1 MQLDRYVLE
10 FLNRLPEQN
19 MVFSFIIGFC
29 PRANLGFV
37 CFKELRVR
45 RAVFPFWL
53 YSDLSMGHKA

>member
-19 MVFSFIIGFC
+19 MVFSFTVGFC
-29 PRANLGFV
+29 PRADLGFV

-45 RAVFPFWL
+45 RAVFAF
-53 YSDLSMGHKA
+53 